1 MAMTPERRVKKK
13 VTDLLKSYEDSVYW
27 FYPVAGGFST
37 TGVPDI
43 IVCANGLFL
52 GVECKAGNNKLTEL
66 QQRNL
71 EKIDKAGGVA
81 IVVRDEPSLTA
92 LKNLIDYWLMRD
104 TDGLPTIN

>member
-13 VTDLLKSYEDSVYW
+13 VTDLLKSYGDSVYW
-27 FYPVAGGFST
+27 FYPVAGGFSA

-43 IVCANGLFL
+43 VICANGLFL
-52 GVECKAGNNKLTEL
+52 GVECKAGNNKPTEL

-71 EKIDKAGGVA
+71 ERIDKAGGVA

-92 LKNLIDYWLMRD
+92 LKNLIDYWLTRD